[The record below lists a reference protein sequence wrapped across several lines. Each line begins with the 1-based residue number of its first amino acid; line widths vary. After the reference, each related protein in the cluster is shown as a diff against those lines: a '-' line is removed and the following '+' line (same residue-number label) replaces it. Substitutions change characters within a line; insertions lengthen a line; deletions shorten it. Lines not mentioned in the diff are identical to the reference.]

1 MQTLTF
7 TRNNRTAHEAH
18 YGTELRRLRKSS
30 EPLLTNTR
38 LATSARQGAM
48 PSARITVATDC
59 LKSRRLMILRESPY
73 SEPRIR
79 ANLTRLCVHDA
90 PLWTLRSPY
99 DQPLDRP
106 ATFVSIYFLASLAMS
121 PASCQDKKLQTK
133 KLRPRKPSILY
144 RFRSPVSS
152 CRLLSPQNSADRPC
166 GCEAIEIR
174 FPGAAGGWRP
184 SVRWRNDSHRWYKC
198 CM

>member
-1 MQTLTF
+1 MLMQTLTF

-90 PLWTLRSPY
+90 PLWTLRNPY
-99 DQPLDRP
+99 DQPLNRH

-121 PASCQDKKLQTK
+121 FASCQDKKLQ
-133 KLRPRKPSILY
+133 KLQTRKLRKPSILY

-152 CRLLSPQNSADRPC
+152 CRLVSPQNSADRTM
-166 GCEAIEIR
+166 
-174 FPGAAGGWRP
+174 WL
-184 SVRWRNDSHRWYKC
+184 
-198 CM
+198 